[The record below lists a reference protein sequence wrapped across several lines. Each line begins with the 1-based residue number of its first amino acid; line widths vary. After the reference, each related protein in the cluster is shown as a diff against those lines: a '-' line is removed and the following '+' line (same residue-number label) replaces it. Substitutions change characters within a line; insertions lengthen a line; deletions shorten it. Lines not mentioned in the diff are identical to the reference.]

1 MRTRSIQ
8 RRFKNGSGGSPVPEA
23 PRGWGPIPVTERTV
37 TEWTESKN
45 WTESTETYE
54 AKRSAS
60 TKWTASVEAD
70 EAKRSPLLRR
80 GAGSPRRKGRL
91 EAILMASS
99 LFASACALRRR
110 N

>member
-1 MRTRSIQ
+1 M
-8 RRFKNGSGGSPVPEA
+8 PEA

-70 EAKRSPLLRR
+70 EAKRSPLLQWA
-80 GAGSPRRKGRL
+80 GAAPPQGGRFTITKSPLFER
-91 EAILMASS
+91 AS
-99 LFASACALRRR
+99 L
-110 N
+110 